1 MEIILN
7 GERELI
13 EKEYS
18 VTELVQEL
26 QMKPDI
32 VTVSVNGDILNRDD
46 FDKTMVKD
54 GDAVD
59 ILLFMGGG
67 E

>member
-18 VTELVQEL
+18 VTELVQKL
-26 QMKPDI
+26 QLKPDI
-32 VTVSVNGDILNRDD
+32 VAASVNGNILNRGD
-46 FDKTMVKD
+46 FDSITVKD
-54 GDAVD
+54 GDSVD